1 MLEEIID
8 KESITEVNVPTAVKV
23 FSIISIV
30 GSGLWTIILLL
41 AMIGVMNEV
50 DDKGNYIGGAELLN
64 LIYIIFVVMMLLNVL
79 SIFGTARLLNGRR
92 GGYILYAIANGIWVF
107 IMLLTAYSLSVSG
120 LNQQFNSLLFI
131 VSAVLSIGFII
142 ALGTQLKN
150 MPVQP

>member
-50 DDKGNYIGGAELLN
+50 DDKGNYIGVAELLN